1 MAHNAQ
7 YPTASTTPV
16 KGDATYGTVGI
27 TNAATLIAAANGRRI
42 ELTIQNMGTAPV
54 YLGTDNTVTTSKG
67 FMIPGTASLTDRTT
81 QATWYGIVASGT
93 VVVSYMEVS

>member
-16 KGDATYGTVGI
+16 KGDPVFGTVGI
-27 TNAATLIAAANGRRI
+27 TSAATLIAAANGRRI
-42 ELTIQNMGTAPV
+42 ELTIQNLGTANV

-67 FMIPGTASLTDRTT
+67 LCLPGTASLNDRATC
-81 QATWYGIVASGT
+81 ATWYGIVASGT